1 MTKKRTPPTV
11 AEQLE
16 RAKDGWFYE
25 FSIKEWIHIS
35 QVETEEMTNQFLDE
49 KVYCKKIIRFRNWLN
64 NDFPKFYW
72 TCILPY
78 LVVTISFVLSEVPN
92 LITIGTFLSYGL
104 GAFLW
109 GVILFRIFDRE
120 PYGPF
125 GMCDGTEMILS
136 HADKLKNGFI
146 YDAKGNKH
154 AFQNTGTDK

>member
-1 MTKKRTPPTV
+1 MKKNPYPTV

-64 NDFPKFYW
+64 NDSPKLFW
-72 TCILPY
+72 TCVVPL
-78 LVVTISFVLSEVPN
+78 LVAICFAFSGMHN
-92 LITIGTFLSYGL
+92 LIVIAAFLSYGL
-104 GAFLW
+104 GAFLL

-125 GMCDGTEMILS
+125 GMCDGTEVILS
-136 HADKLKNGFI
+136 HADELKNGFI

-154 AFQNTGTDK
+154 AFQNPDTDK

>member
-1 MTKKRTPPTV
+1 MKKNPYPTV

-64 NDFPKFYW
+64 NDSPKLFW
-72 TCILPY
+72 TCVVPL
-78 LVVTISFVLSEVPN
+78 LVAICFAFSGIHN
-92 LITIGTFLSYGL
+92 LIVIAAFLSYGL
-104 GAFLW
+104 GAFLL

-125 GMCDGTEMILS
+125 GMCDGTEVILS
-136 HADKLKNGFI
+136 LADELKNGFI

-154 AFQNTGTDK
+154 AFQNTGIDK

>member
-1 MTKKRTPPTV
+1 MKKNPYPTV

-64 NDFPKFYW
+64 NDSPKLFW
-72 TCILPY
+72 TCVVPL
-78 LVVTISFVLSEVPN
+78 LVAICFAFSGIHN
-92 LITIGTFLSYGL
+92 LIVIAAFLSYGL
-104 GAFLW
+104 GAFLL

-136 HADKLKNGFI
+136 HADMLKNGFI